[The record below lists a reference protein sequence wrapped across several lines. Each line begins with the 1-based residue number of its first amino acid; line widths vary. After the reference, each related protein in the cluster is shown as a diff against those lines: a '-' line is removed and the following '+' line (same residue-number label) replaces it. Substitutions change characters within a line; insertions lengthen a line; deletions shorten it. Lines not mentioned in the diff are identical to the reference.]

1 MASANNSAQDSGSD
15 FDRFMS
21 TWVRRPSKL
30 PSTVN
35 DDAPPRQRVQQSDI
49 HRTPGPPDPS
59 RETLGAMHRLS
70 TTRAY
75 PGAHEPGMPAGWT
88 SAANPAQRPK

>member
-21 TWVRRPSKL
+21 TWVRPSKL

-35 DDAPPRQRVQQSDI
+35 DDAPPRQRVEQSDI
-49 HRTPGPPDPS
+49 HRTPGPPPAGV
-59 RETLGAMHRLS
+59 ETNGARYAPQ
-70 TTRAY
+70 TTIKHAA
-75 PGAHEPGMPAGWT
+75 AHEPGYPVGLT
-88 SAANPAQRPK
+88 SAKNPQ